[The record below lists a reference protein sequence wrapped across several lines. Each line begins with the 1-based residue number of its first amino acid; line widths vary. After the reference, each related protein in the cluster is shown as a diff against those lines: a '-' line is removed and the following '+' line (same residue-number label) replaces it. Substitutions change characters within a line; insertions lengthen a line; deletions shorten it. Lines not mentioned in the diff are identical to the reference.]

1 MPGVAQSQVNAAL
14 GFTLEVGLR
23 SLLRQDPEVIAV
35 GEVRD
40 RATAEVA
47 FQASLTGHLVL
58 TTFHAAGAPPR
69 VSRLGDM
76 GIEPYLLRS
85 GLLAIVGQR
94 LVRRLCECARPG
106 DDPRDLLGLQA
117 TSFRLPVGCPDA
129 R

>member
-1 MPGVAQSQVNAAL
+1 ATHGQRNLATLEDPIEVAVSGVSQSQANPAA

-58 TTFHAAGAPPR
+58 TTFHAAGAPSA
-69 VSRLGDM
+69 VNRLGDM

-85 GLLAIVGQR
+85 GLLAIIGQR
-94 LVRRLCECARPG
+94 LARKLCSCA
-106 DDPRDLLGLQA
+106 
-117 TSFRLPVGCPDA
+117 
-129 R
+129 